1 MDLPKS
7 HKEITEFHKLM
18 LIKIMRPDRVIYAL
32 ETFIRSKFGDRY
44 IDAIPFNMDKTNSE
58 ATKNNPIL
66 FLLFP
71 GVDPTADVQGAAER
85 AGKTTDN
92 GKFLNISMGQGQEKA
107 AGDALRLYA
116 ERGDWLFL

>member
-32 ETFIRSKFGDRY
+32 KTFIRSKFGDRY
-44 IDAIPFNMDKTNSE
+44 IDSIPFNMDKTNSE
-58 ATKNNPIL
+58 ATKDNPIL

-71 GVDPTADVQGAAER
+71 GVDPTADVQNAAER
-85 AGKTTDN
+85 CGKTTDN
-92 GKFLNISMGQGQEKA
+92 NKFKNISMGQGREKL
-107 AGDALRLYA
+107 AGDSLRLYA